1 MVSRRPLVAKGNHKR
16 QNGADLVTR
25 FPKKLNTRRSFFDC
39 PIVATMKLLGNDW
52 NMIAIRYLHDRP
64 MKFNEL
70 KREIGVVSSKTL
82 SRTLKNLAAENLVR
96 RRVLDTAPVSVEYSL
111 TLCGKELSD
120 SLFELRKWGKKWL
133 KNGDKEPAGDQV
145 WAAEVRVA

>member
-1 MVSRRPLVAKGNHKR
+1 M
-16 QNGADLVTR
+16 
-25 FPKKLNTRRSFFDC
+25 NTSRSFFDC

-52 NMIAIRYLHDRP
+52 NMIAIRYLHDGP

-70 KREIGVVSSKTL
+70 KREIGVASSKTL
-82 SRTLKNLAAENLVR
+82 SRTLKNLAAEKLVH

-133 KNGDKEPAGDQV
+133 KNSDRKSAGDQV
-145 WAAEVRVA
+145 WTAEVRVV